1 MHPYD
6 PERASTS
13 ARPARGPAAKLGCSL
28 AVLAGLLA
36 LIELGLRAAGYD
48 PFGRMFAEAPGAS
61 REGLETGLMRE
72 VQGDPILVY
81 ELTPGASAYA
91 WQADMRFNA
100 KGFRDRDFPARTSST
115 FRILALGDSATFGV
129 KLPAEVLWPVELERL
144 FLRDGLQVEVFN
156 LGIVGYDVLEEVAL
170 LEKHVDEL
178 DPDLVVL
185 AYHPNDVGH
194 VSATRTYINR
204 LQSYG
209 SPWYRIRI
217 LQYLRSRAD
226 EHELARE
233 FQEVN
238 TDEYF
243 LEKNEGYIA
252 SLEDD
257 PEVLELVAG
266 LDSVLGQNEMAMRI
280 KHRYLGWYT
289 NEARVGKLRYSLERL
304 RDMAREHAFEVA
316 LFVVPWLGDKGME
329 SAYDRMYDIVRH
341 ETERAGFRFVPM
353 VDATRSRVHAKLLIE
368 KRDFGHPNAT
378 GHRVMAERLHQ
389 ALGDSV
395 R

>member
-1 MHPYD
+1 
-6 PERASTS
+6 
-13 ARPARGPAAKLGCSL
+13 
-28 AVLAGLLA
+28 
-36 LIELGLRAAGYD
+36 
-48 PFGRMFAEAPGAS
+48 
-61 REGLETGLMRE
+61 MRE

-100 KGFRDRDFPARTSST
+100 SGFRDRNFPAGTSST

-144 FLRDGLQVEVFN
+144 FRREGLEVEVFN

-178 DPDLVVL
+178 EPDLVVL
-185 AYHPNDVGH
+185 AYHPNDIGH
-194 VSATRTYINR
+194 VSATRTYIHR

-233 FQEVN
+233 FQQVN

-243 LEKNEGYIA
+243 LEKNASYIA
-252 SLEDD
+252 PLEAD
-257 PEVLELVAG
+257 PGVRKLIAELASTVEE
-266 LDSVLGQNEMAMRI
+266 NEMAQRI
-280 KHRYLGWYT
+280 KHRYLGWYA

-304 RDMAREHAFEVA
+304 RELARVHAFEVA

-329 SAYDRMYDIVRH
+329 AAYDAMYAIVRH
-341 ETERAGFRFVPM
+341 ETERVGFRFVPM
-353 VDATRSRVHAKLLIE
+353 VDATRSKGHARLLIE

-389 ALGDSV
+389 SLGERV